1 MGIWPDS
8 VFRVR
13 VWPVRLALLIC
24 KSMHYVISVFLEM
37 FLCFW
42 KRFCIFIY
50 LFFFGGERACLL
62 THAKVAGTR
71 LPFSKYSGTV
81 HAQMCCHPETKSKV
95 HPRRKKST
103 LPGGLPSFAFQPVY
117 KHLPA
122 ACNMALLLVVGFNE
136 FDSLAFGHNEGDPL
150 VLSTC
155 GANPHWP
162 LTSNNVYSSVL
173 HGY

>member
-1 MGIWPDS
+1 MT
-8 VFRVR
+8 
-13 VWPVRLALLIC
+13 RLCLPRESLACETSLVNLQVHALCHIC
-24 KSMHYVISVFLEM
+24 VPGNVSVFLEM
-37 FLCFW
+37 FLHLF
-42 KRFCIFIY
+42 FF
-50 LFFFGGERACLL
+50 FFFGGERACLL

-155 GANPHWP
+155 GANPH
-162 LTSNNVYSSVL
+162 
-173 HGY
+173 